1 MEDIDKTI
9 PPQRENVFPAAD
21 DVTMPGKRD
30 RKPDGRFQVGDLI
43 MNRYKVLAELGQGGM
58 GVVYKCFDETA
69 GIEVAL
75 KALPP
80 ELSHNTI
87 EMEDIKDNFQ
97 LVHNLHHPNIAS
109 SNNLERD
116 NSNGNYYLIM
126 ECCEG
131 EDLRRWLKRKRKE
144 CELKLE
150 EVLPIIEQ
158 VASALDYAHEMKI
171 MHRDIKPGNI
181 MIDQIGKIKVLDF
194 GLAAQIHT
202 SMTRVSMA
210 YHGTSGT
217 GPYMA
222 PEQWEGRIQ
231 DARADQYALA
241 VMTYEM
247 LAGHT
252 PFEST
257 DAAVLREAVLKS
269 KVISLENVPKYVD
282 VAILRALSKE
292 PAERFESC
300 SDFAAA
306 LGGKKIKA
314 AKVQKKGVFPKW
326 AAAVLIAV
334 LLGTGGTGY
343 YIFDK
348 HQKEQARLAVEKTEK
363 ERLAKLAAENA
374 EKERLAKIAA
384 EKDEKERLAK
394 LAAEKA
400 EKAEK
405 LKKQC
410 IRENY
415 RLQPAIRSKKS
426 LIENAQYDRGQTFGK
441 YLDALVNDFAA
452 AERAELNQ
460 DPEAA
465 NKLYKSAEKA
475 ADWILVNAPLRKNIQ
490 KLQAEVAE
498 KKVLADKFEASKLLF
513 SIYKKASDS
522 AAQAREDYEAGIFTK
537 AQAALQNALNE
548 YNNAYVESRNLT
560 VEKYINSAEAAKN
573 ISQWQKVY
581 DCAIAALKID
591 SSDTKAQSLKLEA
604 ENNLIPSLT
613 IYAYVEGKKVNASI
627 KSLKTNPDQQSR
639 PWKLQKGSEY
649 EFEVTYKDGE
659 DEYYGKIP
667 AFTCTANG
675 PHRKDVTLE
684 KVEFN
689 GTVDLGNGI
698 KLEMVKIKAGTFMM
712 GSPESELGRYS
723 DETQHRVMLTKDYWL
738 GKFEVM
744 QAQYEAVMGN
754 NPSYFKGSNRPVE
767 QVSWNDAKDFCR
779 KLNERY
785 AGKLP
790 AGYKFDLPTEAQW
803 EYACRA
809 GTTTALNNTTNL
821 TDEKHDCKNLTAV
834 AWYYNRGKYNE
845 NQTYPVGKK
854 YPNNWGLYDMHGNVL
869 EWCRDWYE
877 PYSGNMTNPMGPSSG
892 SCRVYRG
899 GSWRNPARR
908 CRSAYRYNWLPGN
921 RDNDLGFRLAL
932 VPVQ

>member
-109 SNNLERD
+109 SNTLERD
-116 NSNGNYYLIM
+116 ISNGNYYLIM